1 MGLKYIT
8 GKVLSNIELS
18 KGIFKLYIQGD
29 FKVKP
34 GQFFMLSAF
43 ESEALLPRPI
53 SIHEVNGKGIYFLY
67 EAKGKG
73 TKILSKLHEN
83 DSIQLLGP
91 LGNGFEI
98 DKIKGKIAIV
108 SGGLGIAP
116 MKQLIMSLED
126 CDIDLYC
133 GFRDYSYALEGLEK
147 YTNNIYM
154 ATESGNI
161 GHKGYVTDMFNPSK
175 YDMVLCCG
183 PEPMM
188 TKLIEACK
196 SYQVPIYVSMERFMA
211 CGLGACL
218 VCTCST
224 INGNKR
230 TCKEGPVFLGEELM
244 LDA

>member
-1 MGLKYIT
+1 MGLKYTT
-8 GKVLSNIELS
+8 GKVLSNAEVS
-18 KGIFKLYIQGD
+18 KGIFKLYIEGN
-29 FKVKP
+29 FNVKP
-34 GQFFMLSAF
+34 GQFYMISAW
-43 ESEALLPRPI
+43 EGEALLPRPI
-53 SIHEVNGKGIYFLY
+53 SIHEVNEKGIYFLY

-73 TKILSKLHEN
+73 TKILSKLNEN
-83 DSIQLLGP
+83 DRVQLLGP

-98 DKIKGKIAIV
+98 DKIKGRIAIV
-108 SGGLGIAP
+108 SGGMGIAP
-116 MKQLIMSLED
+116 MKQLVKSLHS
-126 CDIDLYC
+126 CKVDLYC
-133 GFRDYSYALEGLEK
+133 GFRDENYGLEELER
-147 YTNNIYM
+147 YTKNIYI

-161 GHKGYVTDMFNPSK
+161 GYKGYVTDNFNASK

-188 TKLIEACK
+188 IKLMEVCRR
-196 SYQVPIYVSMERFMA
+196 YQVPIYVSMERFMA

-244 LDA
+244 FDA

>member
-1 MGLKYIT
+1 MGLKYVT
-8 GKVLSNIELS
+8 GKVLSNEGISEGIYKLNIE
-18 KGIFKLYIQGD
+18 GN

-34 GQFFMLSAF
+34 GQFYMLNAW
-43 ESEALLPRPI
+43 EGQVLLPRPI
-53 SIHEVNGKGIYFLY
+53 SIHEVNEKGLYFVY

-73 TKILSKLHEN
+73 TKILSKLREN
-83 DSIQLLGP
+83 DSVQLLGP
-91 LGNGFEI
+91 LGNGFDI
-98 DKIKGKIAIV
+98 DKIKGRIAIV

-116 MKQLIMSLED
+116 IKQLAKSLISCE
-126 CDIDLYC
+126 IDLYC
-133 GFRDYSYALEGLEK
+133 GYRDNTYGIEGLET
-147 YTNNIYM
+147 YINNIYI

-161 GHKGYVTDMFNPSK
+161 GYKGYVTDMLNPSK

-188 TKLIEACK
+188 IKLLEACK
-196 SYQVPIYVSMERFMA
+196 NSKVPIYVSMERFMA

-230 TCKEGPVFLGEELM
+230 TCKDGPVFLGEELM
-244 LDA
+244 FNA